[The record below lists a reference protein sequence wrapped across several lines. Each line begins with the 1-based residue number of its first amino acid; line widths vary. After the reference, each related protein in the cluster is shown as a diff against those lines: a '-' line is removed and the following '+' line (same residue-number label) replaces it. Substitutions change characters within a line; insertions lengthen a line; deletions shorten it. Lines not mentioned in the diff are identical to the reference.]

1 MPSGFLQRR
10 ELTELVVGGDGA
22 DVKVVAL
29 AEVATGEDVQFAFE
43 EVLLR
48 VAEVHGDA
56 ADGRSSPLATNLKK
70 TGMIEALGVWKH

>member
-1 MPSGFLQRR
+1 MSTDAKRF
-10 ELTELVVGGDGA
+10 LTELVVGGDGT

-29 AEVATGEDVQFAFE
+29 AEVATGEDVQLAFE

-56 ADGRSSPLATNLKK
+56 ADGRSSPLATNLEKNR
-70 TGMIEALGVWKH
+70 HD